1 MNLPIRLLPGAGESF
16 GSYLRR
22 TAHALGTTPR
32 MLAFSL
38 DLTPGETN
46 SLLLDPGTTH
56 RIAER
61 LGLRAGEIDDL
72 HATRWHPTVLN
83 LRLLGHPQRLHRPW
97 IDNLNTRFCPWCLD
111 ENGYWRLDWR
121 LPWICTCDDHEI
133 WLHDHCPHC
142 GSTQRDDA
150 WAARATTPDSCLSCA
165 KSLTEATPE
174 EADLDARR
182 RTYAAQRL
190 LAEEDSTI
198 AGYPVSAGTALRGW
212 RQSNAIHRALQRPKR
227 RDPVEHWTA
236 QAADHALELAWPL
249 ISAPDPETAAAVVRR
264 WMLAYQRPWP
274 FSTERVSTFILPLR
288 HTLDDVRA
296 IWGPRDPRSPFR

>member
-22 TAHALGTTPR
+22 AAHALGTTPR
-32 MLAFSL
+32 MLATGL

-46 SLLLDPGTTH
+46 SLLLDPATTH

-61 LGLRAGEIDDL
+61 LGLRTSEIDDL

-97 IDNLNTRFCPWCLD
+97 IDTLNTRFCPWCLD

-174 EADLDARR
+174 EADLHARR

-212 RQSNAIHRALQRPKR
+212 RQSIAIHRALQRPKR
-227 RDPVEHWTA
+227 RDWSSPW
-236 QAADHALELAWPL
+236 
-249 ISAPDPETAAAVVRR
+249 R
-264 WMLAYQRPWP
+264 WC
-274 FSTERVSTFILPLR
+274 S
-288 HTLDDVRA
+288 
-296 IWGPRDPRSPFR
+296 G